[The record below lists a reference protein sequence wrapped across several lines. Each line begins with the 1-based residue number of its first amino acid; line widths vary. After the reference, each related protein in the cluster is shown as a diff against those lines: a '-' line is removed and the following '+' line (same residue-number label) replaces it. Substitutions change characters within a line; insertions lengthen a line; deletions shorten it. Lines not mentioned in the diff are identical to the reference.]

1 MSVLDWNSDLSR
13 IFIARELCGCP
24 FYYLSHRRST
34 SDVLQQ
40 PFATEPT
47 ANTCQFKTW
56 AEIEGGLMKTTAPR
70 GSDQLQARCHR
81 HQSTYRFFL
90 LGWTLPNESSSLVI
104 LVVDLGVRLGTRKD
118 IIVL

>member
-1 MSVLDWNSDLSR
+1 M
-13 IFIARELCGCP
+13 
-24 FYYLSHRRST
+24 
-34 SDVLQQ
+34 
-40 PFATEPT
+40 
-47 ANTCQFKTW
+47 
-56 AEIEGGLMKTTAPR
+56 APR

-104 LVVDLGVRLGTRKD
+104 LVVDLRLGTRKD